1 MSGTV
6 LQAVHL
12 SWMQGQLSLS
22 VAMCMV
28 SQGCVQTSLSVV
40 LHLVGPV
47 QKSLVDFGEY
57 SSF

>member
-6 LQAVHL
+6 LWAVHL
-12 SWMQGQLSLS
+12 SLMQGQLSLS
-22 VAMCMV
+22 VVMCTV

-47 QKSLVDFGEY
+47 QRNLVDFGEY